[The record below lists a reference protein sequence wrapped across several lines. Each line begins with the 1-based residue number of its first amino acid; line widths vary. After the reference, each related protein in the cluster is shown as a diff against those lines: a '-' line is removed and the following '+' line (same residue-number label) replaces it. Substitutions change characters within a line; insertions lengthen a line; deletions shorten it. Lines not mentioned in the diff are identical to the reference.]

1 VIDLTNPASWPVTLT
16 IQQVSLISGRSEDT
30 IRRHV
35 YAGSFEPMPMK
46 GKPLRWRRMDVVRVY
61 EPVTPMACLQRR
73 TA

>member
-16 IQQVSLISGRSEDT
+16 LHDVALIDGRSVDT

-35 YAGSFEPMPMK
+35 MAGAFEPMPMK